1 MASQSAIG
9 QGADVVTSDSL
20 NYKQRLFSHPDYK
33 FEPQNSNTYGQ
44 PISLGANITPV
55 VINIPNVVHNW
66 AHTNLLFQVE
76 IPPSAA
82 GNPFTWVYQQCLSAV
97 SQIQHYAGSGQMIAD
112 INNLQNYLDIVVKK
126 ETLSGDYLSF
136 DPTTGTYANNSLA
149 NTVPALRNATILNT
163 NPAGAAAN
171 PSNLNYT
178 EPAYFTVVPA
188 GVVGTFNVNFPL
200 RLIKNSI
207 FSIDKDLYY
216 GQITYLKLY
225 FGPISK
231 VCYSSTSGAS
241 PSVGAKVSFSGAA
254 ASIKNLQLMLAQET
268 NENIV
273 TMLTNKVLTTG
284 ISFDIPY
291 VVAFKNSNNGST
303 QTINMNFDA
312 NSGRFLMKVYHA
324 V

>member
-9 QGADVVTSDSL
+9 QGGDVVTSDSL

-66 AHTNLLFQVE
+66 AYTNLLFQVE

-149 NTVPALRNATILNT
+149 NMVPALRNATILNT

-178 EPAYFTVVPA
+178 EPAYFTV
-188 GVVGTFNVNFPL
+188 T
-200 RLIKNSI
+200 
-207 FSIDKDLYY
+207 
-216 GQITYLKLY
+216 
-225 FGPISK
+225 
-231 VCYSSTSGAS
+231 
-241 PSVGAKVSFSGAA
+241 
-254 ASIKNLQLMLAQET
+254 LQE
-268 NENIV
+268 
-273 TMLTNKVLTTG
+273 
-284 ISFDIPY
+284 
-291 VVAFKNSNNGST
+291 
-303 QTINMNFDA
+303 
-312 NSGRFLMKVYHA
+312 
-324 V
+324 